1 MSPNDTF
8 GRILLVLT
16 FADSSVVTSSFSFPF
31 DTVVTEAVLSPFAS
45 AETEDVECL
54 FVLVLVAARIL
65 CSRDDLKRLN
75 VLSWMSGLSG
85 GSEGLDGVDVELP
98 LGFGSRVMLKGL
110 EIASCARRCRTADVM
125 YFEHPKGGGGGEG
138 GDYSANATAGASRI
152 GI

>member
-16 FADSSVVTSSFSFPF
+16 FADSVMVASFSSLPF
-31 DTVVTEAVLSPFAS
+31 DIVVEVVLSPFAS

-54 FVLVLVAARIL
+54 FDLVLVAARIL

-75 VLSWMSGLSG
+75 VLSWMSGLTG
-85 GSEGLDGVDVELP
+85 GSEVLGGVDVEFP
-98 LGFGSRVMLKGL
+98 LEFGSRVMLKGL

-125 YFEHPKGGGGGEG
+125 CFEYPKGKRAGKGGITVPMRVGSE
-138 GDYSANATAGASRI
+138 SRE
-152 GI
+152 